1 MAEGRHVI
9 SRIGRTLVVTLE
21 GAVDAGALSAA
32 SDVLAEMHAR
42 HGAESVLF
50 EVSGCE
56 VIDLDEF
63 MELQKVVRTM
73 EWLGLRC
80 VIAGLRPGVVAYL
93 ASAGISA
100 GSLRTALDL
109 ELALLEL
116 NPSRDELELEP
127 EPQAELRTRMRP
139 GRRSAAL
146 TFRLKP
152 TFTLP
157 W

>member
-1 MAEGRHVI
+1 MAEGRYVI
-9 SRIGRTLVVTLE
+9 SRIGQILVLTLE
-21 GAVDAGALSAA
+21 GAVDAGALSAG
-32 SDVLAEMHAR
+32 SRELAEMQAR
-42 HGAESVLF
+42 HGAESAVF

-80 VIAGLRPGVVAYL
+80 VIAGLRPGIVAYL

-100 GSLRTALDL
+100 GSLHTSLDL

-116 NPSRDELELEP
+116 SPSRDEP
-127 EPQAELRTRMRP
+127 EPQADSEPEYEPDDAGPL
-139 GRRSAAL
+139 
-146 TFRLKP
+146 
-152 TFTLP
+152 
-157 W
+157 

>member
-9 SRIGRTLVVTLE
+9 SRIGQTLVVTLE
-21 GAVDAGALSAA
+21 GAADAGALSAT
-32 SDVLAEMHAR
+32 SHVLAEMHAR
-42 HGAESVLF
+42 QGADSVVF

-63 MELQKVVRTM
+63 TELQKVVRTM

-80 VIAGLRPGVVAYL
+80 VIAGLRPGIVAYL

-116 NPSRDELELEP
+116 NPSRDEPEP
-127 EPQAELRTRMRP
+127 EPESESEPEYEPDDARP
-139 GRRSAAL
+139 
-146 TFRLKP
+146 F
-152 TFTLP
+152 
-157 W
+157 

>member
-9 SRIGRTLVVTLE
+9 SRIGQTLVVTLE
-21 GAVDAGALSAA
+21 GAADAGALSAA
-32 SDVLAEMHAR
+32 SHVLAEMHAR
-42 HGAESVLF
+42 QGADSVVF

-63 MELQKVVRTM
+63 TELQKVVRTM

-80 VIAGLRPGVVAYL
+80 VIAGLRPGIVAYL

-100 GSLRTALDL
+100 GTLRTALDL

-116 NPSRDELELEP
+116 NPSRDEPEP
-127 EPQAELRTRMRP
+127 EPEPESEPEYEPDDARP
-139 GRRSAAL
+139 L
-146 TFRLKP
+146 
-152 TFTLP
+152 
-157 W
+157 

>member
-1 MAEGRHVI
+1 VAEGRYVI
-9 SRIGRTLVVTLE
+9 SRVGQTLVVTFE
-21 GAVDAGALSAA
+21 GVADADALVGLSQA
-32 SDVLAEMHAR
+32 LADMQAR
-42 HGAESVLF
+42 HGVNSVVF

-100 GSLRTALDL
+100 GSLRTSLDL
-109 ELALLEL
+109 ELALQDL
-116 NPSRDELELEP
+116 NPSHDEP
-127 EPQAELRTRMRP
+127 AHDGTEPQPDSEFEREPDDAWPL
-139 GRRSAAL
+139 
-146 TFRLKP
+146 
-152 TFTLP
+152 
-157 W
+157 

>member
-9 SRIGRTLVVTLE
+9 SRIGQTLVVTLE
-21 GAVDAGALSAA
+21 GAADAGALSAA
-32 SDVLAEMHAR
+32 SHVLAEMQAQD
-42 HGAESVLF
+42 GADSVLF

-63 MELQKVVRTM
+63 MELQKVIRTM

-80 VIAGLRPGVVAYL
+80 VIAGLRPGIVAYL

-100 GSLRTALDL
+100 GSLRTSLDL

-116 NPSRDELELEP
+116 NPSRDEPKPETTADSEP
-127 EPQAELRTRMRP
+127 EPEYEPDDARP
-139 GRRSAAL
+139 L
-146 TFRLKP
+146 
-152 TFTLP
+152 
-157 W
+157 